1 MDQNRENDHLKTK
14 MKLEEALTLLRTVRE
29 GGAAAEAARRQLRAL
44 RIISQS
50 DDEISQRDDAF
61 SVEPE
66 LLALLPESCPKL
78 IWLDLRKTDLTELGP
93 LAGLPRLQWLSL
105 RNTQV
110 SDLGPL
116 AGLPQLQALYLD
128 NTQVSDLGPLAG
140 LPRLQWLSLSNTQ
153 VSDLGPLAGLPLLQ
167 TLYLDNTQISDLSP
181 LAELPQLQML
191 YLDNTKVSDLG
202 PLAGLPQL
210 QTLFLNNTQVSDLGP
225 LAELSQLQELSLTN
239 TKVSDLRPLA
249 ELPQLRWLSLS
260 NTQVSDLRPLA
271 GLPQLEILFL
281 NNTQVLDLS
290 PLERCKE
297 LFLLSCTGLHLEE
310 VPDFCLRQI
319 DDFSLGDSTVAR
331 QPAALFQLPKEEVLA
346 AYYDVKRVKVNEG
359 KVIFLGES
367 GVGKTHT
374 IERIRAGGAVI
385 NFREDTT
392 PGVKIRPYSPP
403 SRPAVKFWDFG
414 GQDIMQSMHHC
425 FLTERSC
432 YVVVVSNRDPA
443 KTMRDAEKWLRTVAG
458 YSRGVSVLLAVNQ
471 WHNVTAKVENEVD
484 EQELRALCPAL
495 KAVIYYSAVDDSPED
510 FNKML
515 TKPII
520 DEVEKLDSVKLEL
533 PPAWAAIR
541 DEMQKMQEKKVD
553 FISFGDYLDVC
564 ARHGLGG
571 ESEVNASIRMWLLDW
586 FNDLGVCF
594 SYHRGLP
601 QEAALADCKVLNPAW
616 LTNGVYRVLW
626 NGVGC
631 SGGGILSREEF
642 KELLTNR
649 NLPTVDISYRYDGDS
664 PSYILEIMRKFRRAY
679 VLKDDRIFIP
689 ELMGVSPSP
698 MKAPEG
704 RPLRCTWQLTYL
716 PVHLL
721 HRVTLA
727 LYEHCDGAI
736 WRYGIRLREGKD
748 SLLLEAKPDERL
760 LHLTLWRPEDGS
772 GEPCGLFLEAR
783 RLLLEA
789 VADMRLVLEQEQ
801 VYVDWDG
808 AVAEYGLDVLLELY
822 MTNQEVTV
830 YNTRAGTAN
839 KTGSKIRFFKVA
851 ELLEPLFGRTL
862 LKAAQM
868 LSGRGSASLREALN
882 DTAAVLPYAT
892 PETVEAL
899 KKETSDSPEKY
910 RTLLLDTNQ
919 EAARLLH
926 GEPGRLDRIILL
938 GLLRQRNPDFPAW
951 LREHGTREPEP
962 KWRKLML
969 ETKLEPG
976 VNRDLLLWAGDSPL
990 YQEAV
995 KDFDADY
1002 THLLK
1007 ALGPNE
1013 GDRYRGS
1020 LALMKAIWNNHP
1032 ELGLP
1037 PDYELLTNLEYEGA
1051 FYSKYRDHT
1060 THMFKVF
1067 LLGLYLYERQH
1078 RIRTAVH
1085 GVGLKGEAFLAV
1097 WILAALYHDAGY
1109 VLENDKTTG
1118 DDKVAKDLFERLSKD
1133 LSKPLTKLFPKD
1145 FGTGTETGI
1154 QVQLNL
1160 LLSRIERMYTLK
1172 AALNRFSGKGKSVRL
1187 TVKEKT
1193 NPILQYFEKVQGTH
1207 EGRSYFDHGI
1217 VSAGMMLF
1225 LQQTLCKYY
1234 KDFPMEELNSDQ
1246 QERLKTLRDSA
1257 PAYEDY
1263 TERAAFAVALH
1274 NIKKGWNEAMMTELV
1289 IDDARLGDFRIPLET
1304 GLEPGCGPEP
1314 VAWLLR
1320 LCDELQCW
1328 DRQYY
1333 GNPEKL
1339 PSPLKG
1345 VGLHFQGEDES
1356 LSLKIE
1362 DPAAK
1367 KGITDALEGILTPP
1381 ATEVLNLKS

>member
-1 MDQNRENDHLKTK
+1 MDQNRENDQLKTE
-14 MKLEEALTLLRTVRE
+14 MKLKEALLLLRTVRE

-44 RIISQS
+44 REIRQS
-50 DDEISQRDDAF
+50 DDDISQRDGAF

-66 LLALLPESCPKL
+66 LLALLPKSCPEL
-78 IWLDLRKTDLTELGP
+78 NWLDLRKTDLTDF
-93 LAGLPRLQWLSL
+93 S
-105 RNTQV
+105 
-110 SDLGPL
+110 PL
-116 AGLPQLQALYLD
+116 AGLPQ
-128 NTQVSDLGPLAG
+128 
-140 LPRLQWLSLSNTQ
+140 
-153 VSDLGPLAGLPLLQ
+153 LQ
-167 TLYLDNTQISDLSP
+167 TLYLDNTQISDL
-181 LAELPQLQML
+181 
-191 YLDNTKVSDLG
+191 G

-210 QTLFLNNTQVSDLGP
+210 QILSLNNTQVSDLSP
-225 LAELSQLQELSLTN
+225 LAGLSQLQRLSLDNTEVSELS
-239 TKVSDLRPLA
+239 PLA
-249 ELPQLRWLSLS
+249 GLPRLQSLWLN
-260 NTQVSDLRPLA
+260 NTQVSDL
-271 GLPQLEILFL
+271 
-281 NNTQVLDLS
+281 S
-290 PLERCKE
+290 PLESCKKLSL
-297 LFLLSCTGLHLEE
+297 LFCRGLRLEE

-319 DDFSLGDSTVAR
+319 FYFSLGDSTVAR

-346 AYYDVKRVKVNEG
+346 AYYDVDRVKVNEG

-374 IERIRAGGAVI
+374 IERIQAGGAMI
-385 NFREDTT
+385 DFREDTT

-403 SRPAVKFWDFG
+403 GRPAVKFWDFG
-414 GQDIMQSMHHC
+414 CQEILQSMHHC

-432 YVVVVSNRDPA
+432 YVIVVSGKDKDKVMPQ
-443 KTMRDAEKWLRTVAG
+443 AEKWLRTVAG
-458 YSRGVSVLLAVNQ
+458 YSRGVSVLLVVNQ
-471 WHNVTAKVENEVD
+471 WHTVTAKVEKEVD
-484 EQELRALCPAL
+484 EQKLRALCPAL

-594 SYHRGLP
+594 SYHQGLP
-601 QEAALADCKVLNPAW
+601 QGAALMDCKVLNPDW

-631 SGGGILSREEF
+631 SGGGILSRAEF

-649 NLPTVDISYRYDGDS
+649 NLPTVDISYRYDGDG
-664 PSYILEIMRKFRRAY
+664 PNYILEIMRKFRRAY

-689 ELMGVSPSP
+689 ELMGVSPPP
-698 MKAPEG
+698 MLAPEG
-704 RPLRCTWQLTYL
+704 RPIRCTWQLTYL

-772 GEPCGLFLEAR
+772 GEPCGLFLEAQ

-789 VADMRLVLEQEQ
+789 VADMRLVLEQER
-801 VYVDWDG
+801 VRADWDG
-808 AVAEYGLDVLLELY
+808 AVADYALEPLIKKY
-822 MTNQEVTV
+822 QKDPE
-830 YNTRAGTAN
+830 
-839 KTGSKIRFFKVA
+839 KTIDNNEGEEKEFRVA

-951 LREHGTREPEP
+951 LREHGTRAPEP

-976 VNRDLLLWAGDSPL
+976 VNRDLLLWAADSPL

-995 KDFDADY
+995 KDFDADCEN
-1002 THLLK
+1002 LLK

-1020 LALMKAIWNNHP
+1020 LELMRAIWNNHP

-1037 PDYELLTNLEYEGA
+1037 PDYEHLTDLEFDKA
-1051 FYSKYRDHT
+1051 FYPKYRDHT

-1067 LLGLYLYERQH
+1067 LLGLYLYENQR
-1078 RIRTAVH
+1078 RVRKAMDD
-1085 GVGLKGEAFLAV
+1085 VGLKDKAFLAV

-1109 VLENDKTTG
+1109 VIENDRTSG
-1118 DDKVAKDLFERLSKD
+1118 DDAAAAVVYQRMNEALSQ
-1133 LSKPLTKLFPKD
+1133 PLTKLFTENI
-1145 FGTGTETGI
+1145 FGKGTEKGI
-1154 QVQLNL
+1154 LARLGRQTQ
-1160 LLSRIERMYTLK
+1160 RIERMYPIKT
-1172 AALNRFSGKGKSVRL
+1172 ALDRFIGKGKSVLL
-1187 TVKEKT
+1187 TIREDD
-1193 NPILQYFEKVQGTH
+1193 NPIRSYFEQTQGKH
-1207 EGRSYFDHGI
+1207 AGRSYFDHGI
-1217 VSAGMMLF
+1217 VSAGMLLF
-1225 LQQTLCKYY
+1225 MQQTLCKYY
-1234 KDFPMEELNSDQ
+1234 KEFPKEELNSVQ
-1246 QERLKTLRDSA
+1246 QGKLQAMRDAA

-1263 TERAAFAVALH
+1263 AERAAYAVALH
-1274 NIKKGWNEAMMTELV
+1274 NIKKDWNGERMTELAIEGV
-1289 IDDARLGDFRIPLET
+1289 RLGDFRIPLET

-1345 VGLHFQGEDES
+1345 AGLHFQGEDES

-1381 ATEVLNLKS
+1381 ASEVLNLKS